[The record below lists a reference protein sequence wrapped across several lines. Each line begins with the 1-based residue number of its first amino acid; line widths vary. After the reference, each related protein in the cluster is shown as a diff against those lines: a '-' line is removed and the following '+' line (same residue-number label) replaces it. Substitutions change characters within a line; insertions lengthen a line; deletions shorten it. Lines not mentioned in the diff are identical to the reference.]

1 LIAVKKMK
9 YFLYISCLVIN
20 SFLTAAV
27 CLDSISEKPIFQ
39 DISDY
44 VSMGST
50 ELSAIITP
58 LIKEHLSRANGD
70 RLSILNQYLCH
81 HDLLSSQDPN
91 IDPLETLSSF
101 SPTLS
106 LSDLQGSYCF
116 GLNEDL
122 ISRLP
127 PNIHAYTVPATLFP
141 STQQPYWP
149 ILSHVAIVIP
159 FRNPNDAEDA
169 GYILLDPHLKM
180 DTPLVA
186 LFSGNLQQKN
196 LKEKGICTLFYQD
209 GKIISQ
215 SDLST
220 EENNFSMVYYI
231 KEFINGAKVGLRPI
245 LAADRRTLLFS
256 RTEEGKVIAYISL
269 LFDNNVI
276 RYYLEGKP
284 KQEIPFSKFL
294 SHEVTL
300 DQDLIQGLHVDE
312 TVLLSTIEKILL
324 HKNLLDELYQK
335 YVHLLETS
343 DRTTE
348 FHLPTSNL

>member
-1 LIAVKKMK
+1 MK
-9 YFLYISCLVIN
+9 YFIYISCLFIN
-20 SFLTAAV
+20 SFLTATV
-27 CLDSISEKPIFQ
+27 CLDNISEKPVFQ
-39 DISDY
+39 DISSY
-44 VSMGST
+44 VPMGSD
-50 ELSAIITP
+50 ELYKIIAP
-58 LIKEHLSRANGD
+58 LIKEHLSATNGD
-70 RLSILNQYLCH
+70 RLSILTQYLCH

-91 IDPLETLSSF
+91 IDPLETLAAF

-106 LSDLQGSYCF
+106 LSNLHGSYCF

-122 ISRLP
+122 LSRLP

-159 FRNPNDAEDA
+159 FCNPNDAEDA

-209 GKIISQ
+209 GKITSQ
-215 SDLST
+215 SNLST

-231 KEFINGAKVGLRPI
+231 KEFINSVKVGLRPI
-245 LAADRRTLLFS
+245 LAADRRMLLFS
-256 RTEEGKVIAYISL
+256 RTEEGRVIAYISL

-276 RYYLEGKP
+276 RYYLEGNP
-284 KQEIPFSKFL
+284 KQEISFSKFL
-294 SHEVTL
+294 SHETTL
-300 DQDLIQGLHVDE
+300 SQDLIQGLHVDE

-324 HKNLLDELYQK
+324 HKNLLDDLYEK
-335 YVHLLETS
+335 YVHLLEAS
-343 DRTTE
+343 DRSSE
-348 FHLPTSNL
+348 FHLPASQP